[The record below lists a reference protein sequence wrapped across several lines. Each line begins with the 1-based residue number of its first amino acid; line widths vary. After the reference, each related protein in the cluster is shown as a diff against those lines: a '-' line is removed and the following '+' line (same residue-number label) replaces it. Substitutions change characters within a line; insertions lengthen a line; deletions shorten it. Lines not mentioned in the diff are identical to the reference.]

1 MTVNGVQRGVGK
13 LGWITLAILSFAY
26 AIAMIDRII
35 LTLLVE
41 PIKRD
46 LQINDTQFG
55 FLQGFAFAAFYAV
68 AGLPLARIA
77 DNSSRKRLIAWGI
90 AAWSFMTGL
99 CALAWSY
106 WQMVLCRIGVGVGE
120 AALTPAAISMLSD
133 LFPRSKRT
141 RAIAIYASGGTVGS
155 GLAYEIGS
163 GSCRDKVW
171 QEVGLL
177 WGGGRLK
184 KK

>member
-106 WQMVLCRIGVGVGE
+106 WQMVPCRIGVGVGE

-133 LFPRSKRT
+133 LFPRRSEEHTSELQSLMR
-141 RAIAIYASGGTVGS
+141 ISYAVF
-155 GLAYEIGS
+155 
-163 GSCRDKVW
+163 C
-171 QEVGLL
+171 
-177 WGGGRLK
+177 LK
-184 KK
+184 KTTTIHTPILQLRYIT

>member
-1 MTVNGVQRGVGK
+1 
-13 LGWITLAILSFAY
+13 
-26 AIAMIDRII
+26 MIDRII

-120 AALTPAAISMLSD
+120 AALKPAADRKS
-133 LFPRSKRT
+133 T
-141 RAIAIYASGGTVGS
+141 RLNSS
-155 GLAYEIGS
+155 H
-163 GSCRDKVW
+163 
-171 QEVGLL
+171 
-177 WGGGRLK
+177 
-184 KK
+184 

>member
-77 DNSSRKRLIAWGI
+77 DNSSRKRLIAW
-90 AAWSFMTGL
+90 
-99 CALAWSY
+99 
-106 WQMVLCRIGVGVGE
+106 
-120 AALTPAAISMLSD
+120 
-133 LFPRSKRT
+133 RSEEHTSELQSLMRT
-141 RAIAIYASGGTVGS
+141 SSAVF
-155 GLAYEIGS
+155 
-163 GSCRDKVW
+163 
-171 QEVGLL
+171 
-177 WGGGRLK
+177 
-184 KK
+184 